1 MKKNVAFLGVFLS
14 LALIFSY
21 VESLIPF
28 AFGVPGMKL
37 GLANS
42 LVITLIYIR
51 SKKEAFLINLGRIL
65 LSGLLFGN
73 PFSIAYSLAGG
84 VLSFIGMVF
93 LKEKV
98 KLNIISVS
106 IAGAILHNLG
116 QILVAMAVL
125 KTASLMYYMSLLLI
139 SGFITGALMG
149 LISREI
155 IRRVK

>member
-21 VESLIPF
+21 VESLVPF

-42 LVITLIYIR
+42 LVLALIYVR
-51 SKKEAFLINLGRIL
+51 TKKEAFLINVARIL
-65 LSGLLFGN
+65 LSGILFGN
-73 PFSIAYSLAGG
+73 PFSIIYSMAGG
-84 VLSFIGMVF
+84 VLSFVVMIF

-98 KLNIISVS
+98 KLNILCVS
-106 IAGAILHNLG
+106 IAGAIFHNLG

-125 KTASLMYYMSLLLI
+125 RTGSLIYYMSLLLI
-139 SGFITGALMG
+139 SGLITGTLMG
-149 LISREI
+149 IISNELIKRI
-155 IRRVK
+155 K

>member
-42 LVITLIYIR
+42 LVLTLIYIR
-51 SKKEAFLINLGRIL
+51 SKKEAFFINIGRIL

-84 VLSFIGMVF
+84 ILSFIGMIF

-116 QILVAMAVL
+116 QVLVAMAVL

-139 SGFITGALMG
+139 SGIITGALMG
-149 LISREI
+149 VISREI